1 MPVAATNWL
10 NLIDLEYMRHF
21 ALEGGS
27 AVKFAVGEDHVLA
40 QIQQRLQALATDQ
53 GYVFVEVDGAQ
64 TKLHLIQDF
73 FFALSKQ
80 IDWEHL
86 AQLRIEALFDEHSF
100 KWPHP
105 GHVAPLAEIADINKV
120 TENQVLLNADQWLA
134 RAVLRDREM
143 AQDYREAM
151 VHLCRRRMD
160 SESGLH
166 PSPVLDWLRG
176 DLRLLSAIRPL
187 QIGAKIGRHNGR
199 AMLRSLCHW
208 LQLCKLPGVVVTL
221 DLRWIA
227 ERNASSAGIR
237 YTPASVLD
245 VFEVLRQLIDETERL
260 EGLVIVVV
268 ASPAL
273 LEGSDARR
281 TLDKYPAL
289 KGRIGFDVRAQQHDN
304 PVAPLVRVADH
315 ADDLAITTSG
325 AMPFSAEREAL
336 RAGVPNESAIR
347 LLGAGED
354 VWSSAFVED
363 LRTIARAAGKP
374 PVLEGRIV
382 SGGFGTGK
390 SHLLGALA
398 QHGQNQNF
406 IVSPISISKE
416 TPLFNLE
423 RVYAAAVRAAIV
435 PDINDDVM
443 SVVIGRLDTRSVEF
457 ESLEEWASSP
467 SSGLSTIFAA
477 LLHILSRNVLGPED
491 KIAVARF
498 LAGARLPLG
507 RINLW
512 LNACGARKLFQ
523 VRAVKAQDLALQRFR
538 FAPALFRAAGFSG
551 WCVLLDE
558 AELIG
563 RYSTLQR
570 AKSYA
575 ELCRW
580 LALDGS
586 TAVPGLI
593 SVATLVDD
601 FKSVVLEGRLDE
613 EKVPI
618 LLESKGLDEALRM
631 AEIGMRAIN
640 SKQHVLASP
649 NSEQLLR
656 DLDVVKKLYQRS
668 YDWAPPA
675 PELGEQRAGK
685 TMREYIKSWITDW
698 DIQRLYGEKDAII
711 TVPFPHD
718 DMTEN
723 RDFETQVAELP
734 DDLA

>member
-1 MPVAATNWL
+1 MSISATNWL
-10 NLIDLEYMRHF
+10 NLVDFEYLRLF
-21 ALEGGS
+21 GRESGS
-27 AVKFAVGEDHVLA
+27 TVKFAIGEDSVLA
-40 QIQQRLQALATDQ
+40 QTRDRLQALATDQ
-53 GYVFVEVDGAQ
+53 GYLFVNVDSAQ
-64 TKLHLIQDF
+64 TKLHLIQEF
-73 FFALSKQ
+73 FFALSNQ
-80 IDWEHL
+80 VDWEGL
-86 AQLRIEALFDEHSF
+86 AQLRMEALFDEHSF

-105 GHVAPLAEIADINKV
+105 GHVAPLAEIAELNKV

-143 AQDYREAM
+143 AQDFREAM

-160 SESGLH
+160 SESGSP

-176 DLRLLSAIRPL
+176 DLRLLSALRPL
-187 QIGAKIGRHNGR
+187 QIGAKITRHNGR

-208 LQLCKLPGVVVTL
+208 LQLCKLPGVVVML

-237 YTPASVLD
+237 FTPASVLD

-268 ASPAL
+268 AGAAI
-273 LEGSDARR
+273 LEGSDTRR

-304 PVAPLVRVADH
+304 PAAPLVRIGGQP
-315 ADDLAITTSG
+315 DDPVIMASR
-325 AMPFSAEREAL
+325 AMPFSAEREAIEAL

-354 VWSSAFVED
+354 VWSGTFVED

-374 PVLEGRIV
+374 PVFEGRIV

-416 TPLFNLE
+416 TPLFKLE
-423 RVYAAAVRAAIV
+423 LVYAAAVRAAIV

-457 ESLEEWASSP
+457 EALEKWASSP
-467 SSGLSTIFAA
+467 ASGLSTIFAA

-498 LAGARLPLG
+498 LAGARMPLG

-512 LNACGARKLFQ
+512 LNACGARKLFHL
-523 VRAVKAQDLALQRFR
+523 RAVKAQDLALQRFR

-558 AELIG
+558 VELIG

-580 LALDGS
+580 LTLDAS

-601 FKSVVLEGRLDE
+601 FRSVVLDGRLDE

-618 LLESKGLDEALRM
+618 LLESKGLM
-631 AEIGMRAIN
+631 M
-640 SKQHVLASP
+640 P
-649 NSEQLLR
+649 
-656 DLDVVKKLYQRS
+656 
-668 YDWAPPA
+668 
-675 PELGEQRAGK
+675 
-685 TMREYIKSWITDW
+685 
-698 DIQRLYGEKDAII
+698 
-711 TVPFPHD
+711 
-718 DMTEN
+718 
-723 RDFETQVAELP
+723 
-734 DDLA
+734 